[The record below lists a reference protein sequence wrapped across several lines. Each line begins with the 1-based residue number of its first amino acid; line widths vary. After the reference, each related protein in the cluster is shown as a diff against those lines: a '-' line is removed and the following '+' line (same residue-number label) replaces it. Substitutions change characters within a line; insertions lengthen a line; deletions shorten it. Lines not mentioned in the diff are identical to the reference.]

1 MPFFPRDLKL
11 QTNIVRRLEEA
22 EKCVKQEQKLR
33 SEGEKDVRAH
43 VDAECAQLRVYMD
56 ESTDT
61 VRTLVG
67 NEQEK
72 LRARIQV
79 QESVLRRYKDLSSFL
94 CITSPLLY
102 CRRPA
107 TL

>member
-1 MPFFPRDLKL
+1 MPLFPRDLKL

-79 QESVLRRYKDLSSFL
+79 RNWSFAGKRFEL
-94 CITSPLLY
+94 LFVTSPLLY
-102 CRRPA
+102 RRRPV